1 MTFADRF
8 QTPLRE
14 TQAVKDSR
22 TPLQRLLRAIPVA
35 AWRIVGEKRRRYS
48 ITCEKE
54 SMVLDGSS

>member
-1 MTFADRF
+1 MAFADRF

-35 AWRIVGEKRRRYS
+35 AWRIVGEKRCRYS
-48 ITCEKE
+48 ITCEK
-54 SMVLDGSS
+54 VWC